1 MSCIVSPL
9 RWVPLLLLV
18 LDVEGPLLTLF
29 CTKCTAFFDYT
40 TIVDIYTYYF
50 YVLLDLPSDLER
62 EFLGSG
68 TSVYQPLR
76 GQNYLSDKY
85 SYTACYPPLCSGSNL
100 LLSPAPP
107 DAR

>member
-50 YVLLDLPSDLER
+50 YVLLDLPSDL
-62 EFLGSG
+62 
-68 TSVYQPLR
+68 
-76 GQNYLSDKY
+76 
-85 SYTACYPPLCSGSNL
+85 
-100 LLSPAPP
+100 
-107 DAR
+107 